1 MLINANTKIAAILKH
16 EPLALDV
23 ITGMSP
29 KFEKLRNPLLR
40 KLLAGRT
47 SLDAASKMGG
57 CTVQDFFSRLEP
69 LGFEIDRQEIKPSS
83 GKKPVPSF
91 MNHLNKESMIDL
103 DVRPILNSG
112 RDPLNIIMQT
122 VKSVRPG
129 QVLRIINTFEP
140 TPLILLLEKKGFLSY
155 VVRENEEQTDSYFYN
170 SEGSANHLKT
180 EAVVTG
186 NWNECVLAYT
196 GKMVELDVRHL
207 EMPGPMMAIMESLE
221 HLPENHALYIYHKRI
236 PVFLL
241 PELVQRN
248 FEYRINELNE
258 GHVHLIVFRK

>member
-91 MNHLNKESMIDL
+91 MNHLI
-103 DVRPILNSG
+103 
-112 RDPLNIIMQT
+112 
-122 VKSVRPG
+122 
-129 QVLRIINTFEP
+129 
-140 TPLILLLEKKGFLSY
+140 
-155 VVRENEEQTDSYFYN
+155 
-170 SEGSANHLKT
+170 
-180 EAVVTG
+180 
-186 NWNECVLAYT
+186 
-196 GKMVELDVRHL
+196 
-207 EMPGPMMAIMESLE
+207 
-221 HLPENHALYIYHKRI
+221 
-236 PVFLL
+236 
-241 PELVQRN
+241 
-248 FEYRINELNE
+248 
-258 GHVHLIVFRK
+258 RKA